1 MIYLGGIPS
10 PEEGKLVVGK
20 WVGWK
25 LGVRIMQTCGVGIC
39 GEDAEE
45 KTGAR
50 VEIRGR

>member
-1 MIYLGGIPS
+1 MV
-10 PEEGKLVVGK
+10 GKL
-20 WVGWK
+20 VGWK
-25 LGVRIMQTCGVGIC
+25 LGVRIRKTCGVEIC